1 MTWIL
6 KAKGWLYGAAGIALT
21 LAALLLRGK
30 VLKSQRDSAR
40 DAASYYKAKAIR
52 QRVINEAD
60 DEIEDQSRARRL
72 DALRELESDRRI
84 PDAFDA
90 NKLRDKNRAD
100 S

>member
-40 DAASYYKAKAIR
+40 DAAGYYKAKAVR
-52 QRVINEAD
+52 AKVIAEKD
-60 DEIEDQSRARRL
+60 VEIEEQSRARRL

-90 NKLRDKNRAD
+90 NKLRDDDRTD
-100 S
+100 P